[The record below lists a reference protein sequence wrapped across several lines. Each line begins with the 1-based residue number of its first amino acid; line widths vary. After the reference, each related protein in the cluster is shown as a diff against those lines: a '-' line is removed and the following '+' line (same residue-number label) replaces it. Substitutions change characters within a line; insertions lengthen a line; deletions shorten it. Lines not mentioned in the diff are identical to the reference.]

1 MPGHSQRA
9 NIRRFGVTTRSR
21 NRQRGAS
28 ARATL
33 AGAAIALASVVTLIT
48 SLPAG
53 AASGHEQIEGSGSS
67 WAALA
72 VQQWVSDESSSMQ
85 VVYTPSGSAQ
95 GRTDFANGQNDF
107 AVSDIGYQGQNK
119 QTGVN
124 DSSNRPYAYLPIVG
138 GATAFPYNIVVSG
151 ESGPEPTPFGPDS
164 RQDFHRPD
172 HELG

>member
-1 MPGHSQRA
+1 MTAAAHG
-9 NIRRFGVTTRSR
+9 TRPTRQSGAWARVSR
-21 NRQRGAS
+21 
-28 ARATL
+28 
-33 AGAAIALASVVTLIT
+33 AGAAIAFASIVTLMT
-48 SLPAG
+48 LPPVG
-53 AASGHEQIEGSGSS
+53 AESGHEQIDGSGSS

-119 QTGVN
+119 QTGID

-138 GATAFPYNIVVSG
+138 GATAFPYNIVVAGHQVKNLRLSG
-151 ESGPEPTPFGPDS
+151 LTLAKIFTNQISNWDDPEIT
-164 RQDFHRPD
+164 
-172 HELG
+172 